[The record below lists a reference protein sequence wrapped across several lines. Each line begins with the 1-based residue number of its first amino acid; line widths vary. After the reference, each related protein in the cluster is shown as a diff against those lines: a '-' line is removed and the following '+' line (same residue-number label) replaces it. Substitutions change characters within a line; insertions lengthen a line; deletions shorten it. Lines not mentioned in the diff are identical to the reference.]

1 MCKNTTPPIDMVI
14 VKEGFVSHCPQTA
27 RKSDEANAWLIR
39 KPGASEMMCKGFL
52 VSNGREIA
60 AAAVPEGYVV
70 TAEVKSPA
78 CGNSSN
84 PEITT
89 NAWEIRVP
97 GPSEIVCKG
106 FPLPRGYVMIG
117 ERSAAGCPTRSTTH
131 NAWLIRAK

>member
-1 MCKNTTPPIDMVI
+1 MII
-14 VKEGFVSHCPQTA
+14 VKEGFVSHCP
-27 RKSDEANAWLIR
+27 KSTRANDETNAWFIK
-39 KPGASEMMCKGFL
+39 KPGSSETMCKAFL
-52 VSNGREIA
+52 VWKDREVA
-60 AAAVPEGYVV
+60 AAPLPEGYVV
-70 TAEVKSPA
+70 SGEVKSPA

-89 NAWEIRVP
+89 NAWEIRLP

-117 ERSAAGCPTRSTTH
+117 ERFLAKCPIRATDT